1 MYEVTG
7 LLNEYYEVYEL
18 WGLVAGMVAHAE
30 ELAWMKRRRSSWTD
44 WERIAG
50 LV

>member
-1 MYEVTG
+1 MDEVTG
-7 LLNEYYEVYEL
+7 LVNEYYEVYEL

-30 ELAWMKRRRSSWTD
+30 ELTWMQGRRSPMDS